1 VIYDDLGLKLKVST
15 SNCKKVYETGKD
27 GIKAINVNST
37 DRIIE
42 ITQDTSKFD
51 QIIIPFGTM
60 TYFKY
65 KTDLHSII

>member
-1 VIYDDLGLKLKVST
+1 MTWALKLKVST
-15 SNCKKVYETGKD
+15 LSCKKVYETGKD
-27 GIKAINVNST
+27 GVKAINVNNI

-51 QIIIPFGTM
+51 QIVIPFDTM

-65 KTDLHSII
+65 ETDKHSLI